1 LSIFVFENAFE
12 CKLKLLI
19 ISKQVTYPIT
29 SPQTVKLLIEF
40 SSMNFA
46 SKIGSG
52 IIAFIPNKMF
62 AKIGKIGYETNLI
75 GERDSET

>member
-1 LSIFVFENAFE
+1 
-12 CKLKLLI
+12 
-19 ISKQVTYPIT
+19 
-29 SPQTVKLLIEF
+29 
-40 SSMNFA
+40 MNFA

-75 GERDSET
+75 GERDSETWRVTVGFVF